1 MGVLKNITCEY
12 FGDIIRKEAGRII
25 EIDGCKVIVPADYDE
40 YDFLYK
46 VDEILENML
55 VTITKEKSDDDS
67 CFSFKCGKGKWWMNI
82 ESYDYFQEN
91 TTKIDDFDK
100 NMYDSLVKFLE
111 YFLEDVNIVKNDG
124 YYGYTE
130 RMELLD
136 EDKYEKIKGFFAKE
150 GFSGKVDYY
159 FVEMIYDFVERFGG
173 LCSFSRDNIA
183 WHSGEGDKTVRL
195 DMRAQFGRL
204 NVYRIRWIK
213 DLKKW
218 WDDKFEKIEKEGVK
232 KHFGIKK

>member
-1 MGVLKNITCEY
+1 MGILSKITSEY
-12 FGDIIRKEAGRII
+12 FGDIIRKEAGKII
-25 EIDGCKVIVPADYDE
+25 EIDGCKVLVPADYDE

-46 VDEILENML
+46 IDEILDSMFI
-55 VTITKEKSDDDS
+55 TITKEKGDYDY

-91 TTKIDDFDK
+91 TTHIDDFDK

-111 YFLEDVNIVKNDG
+111 YFLKDVNIVKNDD
-124 YYGYTE
+124 YTE

-150 GFSGKVDYY
+150 GIPGKADYY
-159 FVEMIYDFVERFGG
+159 FVEMIYDFYECFGVM
-173 LCSFSRDNIA
+173 CSFSRDNIA
-183 WHSGEGDKTVRL
+183 WHSGEDDKTIYL
-195 DMRAQFGRL
+195 DMRNQFSKL
-204 NVYRIRWIK
+204 NTYRIRWIK

-218 WDDKFEKIEKEGVK
+218 WDEKFEKIEKEGVRN
-232 KHFGIKK
+232 HFIIK